1 MEDPFDQVRSGVE
14 STLKKAERQR
24 TKWAEARRQKPVRH
38 DECKKLLIELL
49 SSLELLETDLEDL
62 DSAVCA
68 VEKAR
73 SRFSHLN
80 DAVIESRQA
89 FVRNSKR
96 ATASIR
102 DEVSSHTPNA
112 KKGTKARASLQER
125 EGLLASPSP
134 LATVRSA
141 ASHASA
147 ASGSSAAATPPVAGL
162 APALDV
168 DVRHTARIDAE
179 LGQHAMLQ
187 QVQIEQQDDA
197 LEVLSGAVRRLKN
210 MGLEINDELSSQHRM
225 LNELGNNLDLA
236 TNTMD
241 SLKGKMQT
249 MMKSKDRGKFCA
261 IFALTI
267 VFFGLL
273 MLVMS

>member
-102 DEVSSHTPNA
+102 DEVSSHTP
-112 KKGTKARASLQER
+112 KKGTKAQASLQER

-197 LEVLSGAVRRLKN
+197 LEDLSGAVRRLKN